1 MDTVVRAM
9 LVAGG
14 HDVLRQSRMRQIEGA
29 VRVGKDTRVF
39 RRRDLKGRMTH
50 PFHRYRRGCV
60 GGRTVNAT
68 LLNYIEFVTKGEDA
82 RGNRRK

>member
-1 MDTVVRAM
+1 
-9 LVAGG
+9 
-14 HDVLRQSRMRQIEGA
+14 
-29 VRVGKDTRVF
+29 
-39 RRRDLKGRMTH
+39 MTH